1 MRVAHRSYLESGTGW
16 HWAIPALSTR
26 PVADGTSSARSV
38 TSGATPCPPRSCG
51 PCSARGRH
59 RQPGPVPQTGQA
71 ATGPRNSRLGRTSQ
85 CAELSVAGRTVKL
98 GTTFT
103 ATQQAISLGDTQT
116 PGITVGIRR
125 LGFTV
130 VASQPPRTGICR
142 IAGSATCSFLLLAP
156 HETQAYTLTL
166 APTTAG
172 TFQLTG
178 WTTQPIAGGSGGTVQ
193 TVTITVTP

>member
-1 MRVAHRSYLESGTGW
+1 M
-16 HWAIPALSTR
+16 
-26 PVADGTSSARSV
+26 RSV
-38 TSGATPCPPRSCG
+38 NRYIPLAGAL
-51 PCSARGRH
+51 CSRTARGLTAAGLALAALTMTASPS
-59 RQPGPVPQTGQA
+59 QALVGGQYTG
-71 ATGPRNSRLGRTSQ
+71 S
-85 CAELSVAGRTVKL
+85 LSVSATTVKL

-103 ATQQAISLGDTQT
+103 ATQRAISLGGTQT

-156 HETQAYTLTL
+156 HETQTYTLTL
-166 APTTAG
+166 APTATG
-172 TFQLTG
+172 TYQLTG

>member
-1 MRVAHRSYLESGTGW
+1 MHPCRRCPALPHRARPGRGGAGTG
-16 HWAIPALSTR
+16 R
-26 PVADGTSSARSV
+26 PDRDRIAVPGT
-38 TSGATPCPPRSCG
+38 
-51 PCSARGRH
+51 GRWPVHRVLVGVGHH
-59 RQPGPVPQTGQA
+59 RQV
-71 ATGPRNSRLGRTSQ
+71 
-85 CAELSVAGRTVKL
+85 

-156 HETQAYTLTL
+156 HETQTYTLTL

-172 TFQLTG
+172 TYQLTG

>member
-1 MRVAHRSYLESGTGW
+1 MKSVNRYIPLAGALRSRT
-16 HWAIPALSTR
+16 
-26 PVADGTSSARSV
+26 
-38 TSGATPCPPRSCG
+38 
-51 PCSARGRH
+51 ARGLTAAGLALAALTVTASPS
-59 RQPGPVPQTGQA
+59 QALVGGQYTG
-71 ATGPRNSRLGRTSQ
+71 S
-85 CAELSVAGRTVKL
+85 LSVSATTVKL
-98 GTTFT
+98 GATFT
-103 ATQQAISLGDTQT
+103 VRQQAISLGGTQT

-166 APTTAG
+166 APTAAG
-172 TFQLTG
+172 TYQLTG

>member
-1 MRVAHRSYLESGTGW
+1 MKSVNRYIPLAGALRSRT
-16 HWAIPALSTR
+16 
-26 PVADGTSSARSV
+26 
-38 TSGATPCPPRSCG
+38 
-51 PCSARGRH
+51 ARGLAAAGLALAAVTVTASPS
-59 RQPGPVPQTGQA
+59 QALVGGQYTG
-71 ATGPRNSRLGRTSQ
+71 S
-85 CAELSVAGRTVKL
+85 LSVSATTVKV
-98 GTTFT
+98 GATFT
-103 ATQQAISLGDTQT
+103 ATQRAISLGSTQT

-130 VASQPPRTGICR
+130 VASQPPRTGFCR

-156 HETQAYTLTL
+156 HKTQTYTLTL

-172 TFQLTG
+172 TYQLTG